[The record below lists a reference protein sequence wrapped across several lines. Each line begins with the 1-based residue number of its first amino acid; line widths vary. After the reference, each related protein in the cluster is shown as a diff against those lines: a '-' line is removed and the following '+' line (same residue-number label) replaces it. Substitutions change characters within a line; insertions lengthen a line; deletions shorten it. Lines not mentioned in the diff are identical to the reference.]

1 MTAKG
6 RIAFVA
12 NTSWSIYKFRLYLI
26 ERLLH
31 EGFAVCVLAPR
42 DAYTGKFEQLPGLSY
57 IELVH
62 FHAKSISPVQDYRL
76 YRELYRHYRSI
87 KPAIIFHYTV
97 KANLYG
103 TRAAARAGIPSVSV
117 ITGLGYTFSGPSRV
131 KEWTPPGSSPPPM
144 NHSLRKNKRSPSCS
158 SVASSA
164 IRVSMNSY
172 RPPSYYKNRG

>member
-117 ITGLGYTFSGPSRV
+117 ITGLGYTFSVQGWLQRGV
-131 KEWTPPGSSPPPM
+131 RIGYRRQLQK
-144 NHSLRKNKRSPSCS
+144 
-158 SVASSA
+158 SA
-164 IRVSMNSY
+164 AVW
-172 RPPSYYKNRG
+172 